1 MEKTNNNSARN
12 YQYELGVR
20 FSSLFFKLALL
31 FGIIILAFVY
41 VFYSQYVIN
50 RMKEDSK
57 RVVTAYAR
65 LWSLVA
71 SEATTGAEIDLI
83 FDEIIRK
90 SNFPIIV
97 TSADGQPQAW
107 RGISIA
113 WDDTTAQAKF
123 KLRELIKKM
132 DKDKAPIPIYY
143 GEEKKVINYLHYGD
157 SELISQLRIMPYLEL
172 GLLIVVIGVGFVS
185 FRNMQRSEKRY
196 IWVGMAKETAHQLGT
211 PLSSLLGW
219 IELLRS
225 RSEQK
230 NDYLEKMEMD
240 VKRLEK
246 IASRFSQI
254 GSLPELKEAELNE
267 LVTETIGYF
276 KERIP
281 EGVTI
286 EEHLGEPLNL
296 EMNRELL
303 TWVIE
308 NLLKNSV
315 ESVECQSGKLEVS
328 TGIDKNGKNAFI
340 LVTDNGRG
348 VPPREQGKIFAPG
361 YTTKK
366 RGWGLGLSLARRIVE
381 EYHKGK
387 LSLMESIPHQRTTFQ
402 VCLPLRSKKGRE
414 KSVD

>member
-1 MEKTNNNSARN
+1 MEKKNNHSVRN
-12 YQYELGVR
+12 TQHEAGMR

-31 FGIIILAFVY
+31 FGIIILALVY
-41 VFYSQYVIN
+41 VFYTQYVIN
-50 RMKEDSK
+50 RLKEDSK

-83 FDEIIRK
+83 FDEVIRK

-107 RGISIA
+107 RGISVA
-113 WDDTTAQAKF
+113 WDDTTIEAKL
-123 KLRELIKKM
+123 KLRELIRKM
-132 DKDKAPIPIYY
+132 DKDKTPIPIYY

-172 GLLIVVIGVGFVS
+172 GLLVVVIGIGFAS
-185 FRNMQRSEKRY
+185 FRNMQKSEKRY

-219 IELLRS
+219 IELLKTGS
-225 RSEQK
+225 GQK
-230 NDYLEKMEMD
+230 EDYLERMQMD

-254 GSLPELKEAELNE
+254 GSLPELKETELNE
-267 LVTETIGYF
+267 VVIETVGYF
-276 KERIP
+276 KERMP
-281 EGVTI
+281 ESVTI
-286 EEHLGEPLNL
+286 EEHLGEPLKL

-315 ESVECQSGKLEVS
+315 EAVECQNGKIEVS
-328 TGIDKNGKNAFI
+328 TGIDKSGKNAFI

-348 VPPREQGKIFAPG
+348 VPTREQGKIFAPG

-387 LSLMESIPHQRTTFQ
+387 LSLVESIPNQKTTFQ

>member
-1 MEKTNNNSARN
+1 MEKKNNHSVRN
-12 YQYELGVR
+12 TQYESGVR

-31 FGIIILAFVY
+31 FGIIILSFVY

-50 RMKEDSK
+50 RLKEDSK

-83 FDEIIRK
+83 FDEVIRK

-113 WDDTTAQAKF
+113 WDDTTAQARF
-123 KLRELIKKM
+123 KLRELIRKM
-132 DKDKAPIPIYY
+132 DEDKEPIPIYY

-157 SELISQLRIMPYLEL
+157 SELISQLRIMPYLEI
-172 GLLIVVIGVGFVS
+172 GLLVIVIGVGFVS
-185 FRNMQRSEKRY
+185 FGNMQRSEKRY
-196 IWVGMAKETAHQLGT
+196 IWVGMARETAHQLGT

-225 RSEQK
+225 RSGQK

-254 GSLPELKEAELNE
+254 GSLPELKEADLNE
-267 LVTETIGYF
+267 VVTESVVYF

-281 EGVTI
+281 EGVTV
-286 EEHLGEPLNL
+286 EEHLGETLRL

-315 ESVECQSGKLEVS
+315 EAVECQSGRIEVY
-328 TGIDKNGKNAFI
+328 TGIDKSGKNAFI
-340 LVTDNGRG
+340 LITDNGRG
-348 VPPREQGKIFAPG
+348 IPPREQGKIFAPG

-387 LSLMESIPHQRTTFQ
+387 LSLVESIPNQRTTFQ
-402 VCLPLRSKKGRE
+402 VCLPLRSKKGCE
-414 KSVD
+414 KGVD

>member
-1 MEKTNNNSARN
+1 MEKKNNHSVRN
-12 YQYELGVR
+12 TQYESGVR

-31 FGIIILAFVY
+31 FGIIILALVY
-41 VFYSQYVIN
+41 VFYTQYVIN
-50 RMKEDSK
+50 RLKEDSK

-83 FDEIIRK
+83 FDEVIRK

-113 WDDTTAQAKF
+113 WDDTTVQAKL
-123 KLRELIKKM
+123 KLRELIRKM

-143 GEEKKVINYLHYGD
+143 GEEKKVINFLHYRD

-172 GLLIVVIGVGFVS
+172 GLLVVVIGIGFMS

-196 IWVGMAKETAHQLGT
+196 IWVGMARETAHQLGT

-219 IELLRS
+219 IELLKTGS
-225 RSEQK
+225 GQK
-230 NDYLEKMEMD
+230 EDYLEKMQID
-240 VKRLEK
+240 VNRLEK

-254 GSLPELKEAELNE
+254 GSLPELKETELNE
-267 LVTETIGYF
+267 VVTETVGYF
-276 KERIP
+276 KERTP

-286 EEHLGEPLNL
+286 EEHLGEPLKL

-315 ESVECQSGKLEVS
+315 EAVECQNGKIEVS
-328 TGIDKNGKNAFI
+328 TGIDKSGKNAFI

-348 VPPREQGKIFAPG
+348 IPTREQGKIFAPG

-387 LSLMESIPHQRTTFQ
+387 LSLVESIPNQKTTFQ
-402 VCLPLRSKKGRE
+402 VCLPLGSKKGRE

>member
-1 MEKTNNNSARN
+1 MEKNYNYSIRN
-12 YQYELGVR
+12 KKYESGLR

-31 FGIIILAFVY
+31 FGIIILALVY
-41 VFYSQYVIN
+41 VFYTQYVIDQL
-50 RMKEDSK
+50 KEDSK

-83 FDEIIRK
+83 FDEVIRK

-107 RGISIA
+107 RGVNIP
-113 WDDTTAQAKF
+113 WDDTTTGARL
-123 KLRELIKKM
+123 KLRELMRKM

-157 SELISQLRIMPYLEL
+157 SELITQLRIMPYLEI
-172 GLLIVVIGVGFVS
+172 GLLAVVIGIGFVS

-196 IWVGMAKETAHQLGT
+196 IWVGMARETAHQLGT

-225 RSEQK
+225 RSEQQ

-254 GSLPELKEAELNE
+254 GSLPELKETELNE
-267 LVTETIGYF
+267 VVTETVSYF
-276 KERIP
+276 KARMP

-286 EEHLGEPLNL
+286 EVHLGEPPKL

-308 NLLKNSV
+308 NLIKNSV
-315 ESVECQSGKLEVS
+315 EAVECQNGKIEIY
-328 TGIDKNGKNAFI
+328 TGIDKSRKNAFI

-348 VPPREQGKIFAPG
+348 IPLREQGKIFAPG

-387 LSLMESIPHQRTTFQ
+387 LTLMESIPDQKTTFQ
-402 VCLPLRSKKGRE
+402 VCLPLKSKKGRE
-414 KSVD
+414 KNVD

>member
-1 MEKTNNNSARN
+1 MEKKNNHSVRN
-12 YQYELGVR
+12 TQYESGVK

-31 FGIIILAFVY
+31 LGIIILALVY
-41 VFYSQYVIN
+41 IFYTQYVIN
-50 RMKEDSK
+50 RLKEDSK

-83 FDEIIRK
+83 FDEVIRK

-97 TSADGQPQAW
+97 TSSDGQPQAW

-113 WDDTTAQAKF
+113 WDDTTAQSRL
-123 KLRELIKKM
+123 KLRELIRKM

-157 SELISQLRIMPYLEL
+157 SELISQLRIMPYLQI

-219 IELLRS
+219 IELLKTDS
-225 RSEQK
+225 GQNE
-230 NDYLEKMEMD
+230 DYLEKMQID

-267 LVTETIGYF
+267 VVTETVGYF

-286 EEHLGEPLNL
+286 EEHLGEPLKL
-296 EMNRELL
+296 EINRELL
-303 TWVIE
+303 IWVIE

-315 ESVECQSGKLEVS
+315 EAVECQNGKIEVS
-328 TGIDKNGKNAFI
+328 TGIDKNRRNAFI
-340 LVTDNGRG
+340 LVSDNGRG
-348 VPPREQGKIFAPG
+348 IPTREQGKIFAPG

-387 LSLMESIPHQRTTFQ
+387 LSLVESIPNQKTTFQ
-402 VCLPLRSKKGRE
+402 VCLPLKSKK
-414 KSVD
+414 S

>member
-1 MEKTNNNSARN
+1 MEKKNNHSIRN
-12 YQYELGVR
+12 TQSESGVR

-31 FGIIILAFVY
+31 FGIIILALVY
-41 VFYSQYVIN
+41 VFYTQYVIN
-50 RMKEDSK
+50 RLKEDSK

-83 FDEIIRK
+83 FDEVIRK

-113 WDDTTAQAKF
+113 WDDTTVQAKL
-123 KLRELIKKM
+123 KLRELIRKM

-143 GEEKKVINYLHYGD
+143 GEEKKVINFLHYRD

-172 GLLIVVIGVGFVS
+172 GLLVVVIGIGFMS

-196 IWVGMAKETAHQLGT
+196 IWVGMARETAHQLGT

-219 IELLRS
+219 IELLKTGS
-225 RSEQK
+225 GQK
-230 NDYLEKMEMD
+230 EDYLEKMQMD

-254 GSLPELKEAELNE
+254 GSLPELKETELNE
-267 LVTETIGYF
+267 VVTETVGYF
-276 KERIP
+276 KERMP

-286 EEHLGEPLNL
+286 EEHLGETLKL

-315 ESVECQSGKLEVS
+315 EAVECQNGKIEVS
-328 TGIDKNGKNAFI
+328 TGIDKSRKNAFI

-348 VPPREQGKIFAPG
+348 IPTREQGKIFAPG

-387 LSLMESIPHQRTTFQ
+387 LSLVESIPNQKTTFQ
-402 VCLPLRSKKGRE
+402 VCLPLGSKRGCE

>member
-1 MEKTNNNSARN
+1 MEKKNNHSVRN
-12 YQYELGVR
+12 TQYESGVR

-31 FGIIILAFVY
+31 FGIIILSFVY

-50 RMKEDSK
+50 RLKEDSK

-83 FDEIIRK
+83 FDEVIRK

-113 WDDTTAQAKF
+113 WDDTTAQARF
-123 KLRELIKKM
+123 KLRELIRKM
-132 DKDKAPIPIYY
+132 DEDKEPIPIYY

-157 SELISQLRIMPYLEL
+157 SELISQLRIMPYLEI
-172 GLLIVVIGVGFVS
+172 GLLVIVIGVGFVS
-185 FRNMQRSEKRY
+185 FGNMQRSEKRY
-196 IWVGMAKETAHQLGT
+196 IWVGMARETAHQLGT

-225 RSEQK
+225 RSGQK

-254 GSLPELKEAELNE
+254 GSLPELKEADLNE
-267 LVTETIGYF
+267 VVTESVVYF

-281 EGVTI
+281 EGVTV
-286 EEHLGEPLNL
+286 EEHLGETLRL

-315 ESVECQSGKLEVS
+315 EAVECQSGRIEVY
-328 TGIDKNGKNAFI
+328 TGIDKSGKNAFI

-348 VPPREQGKIFAPG
+348 IPPREQGKIFAPG

-387 LSLMESIPHQRTTFQ
+387 LSLVESIPNQRTTFQ
-402 VCLPLRSKKGRE
+402 VCLPLRSKKGCE
-414 KSVD
+414 KGVD

>member
-1 MEKTNNNSARN
+1 MENKNNHSARN
-12 YQYELGVR
+12 NQYESGVR
-20 FSSLFFKLALL
+20 FSSLFFKLALFL
-31 FGIIILAFVY
+31 GIIILALVY
-41 VFYSQYVIN
+41 VFYTQYVIN
-50 RMKEDSK
+50 RLKEDAK

-83 FDEIIRK
+83 FDEVIRK

-97 TSADGQPQAW
+97 TTADGQPQAW

-113 WDDTTAQAKF
+113 WDDTTSEARL
-123 KLRELIKKM
+123 KLRKLIKQM
-132 DKDKAPIPIYY
+132 DQDKEPIPIYY
-143 GEEKKVINYLHYGD
+143 GEEKKIINYLHYGD
-157 SELISQLRIMPYLEL
+157 SELISQLRIMPYLET
-172 GLLIVVIGVGFVS
+172 GLLAIVIGIGFIS

-196 IWVGMAKETAHQLGT
+196 IWVGMARETAHQLGT

-219 IELLRS
+219 IELLRN
-225 RSEQK
+225 RSMQE
-230 NDYLEKMEMD
+230 NDYLDKMEID

-246 IASRFSQI
+246 IASRFGQI
-254 GSLPELKEAELNE
+254 GSLPELKEADLNE
-267 LVTETIGYF
+267 VVKETVIYF

-286 EEHLGEPLNL
+286 EEHLGESLRL
-296 EMNRELL
+296 GMNRELL
-303 TWVIE
+303 SWVIE
-308 NLLKNSV
+308 NLVKNSV
-315 ESVECQSGKLEVS
+315 EAVECQNGKIEVS
-328 TGIDKNGKNAFI
+328 TGIDKSRKNGFI

-348 VPPREQGKIFAPG
+348 IPAREQGKIFAPG

-387 LSLMESIPHQRTTFQ
+387 LSLLESIPNQKTTFQ
-402 VCLPLRSKKGRE
+402 VCLPLSSKKGSE
-414 KSVD
+414 KA